1 MGKAAYFDLFAGCS
15 GDMILGALLDAGL
28 PLLEL
33 EKELGKLTLEGY
45 RVTAEKVKRG
55 PVTATWAQVIPDD
68 KFRQPDRSY
77 SDIVDLIAGS
87 RLSDGVK
94 RQALDIFRS
103 LGEVEAKIHGVKLA
117 MVHFHEIGAVDS
129 IVDIVGSVI
138 GFSLLGVTQ
147 FYSSPFPVAGGSVEC
162 RHGGLPLPAP
172 ATLEL
177 LTQKH
182 APVIGPRHVAMEG
195 KELVTPTGAAIVTSL
210 AEFSRPT
217 LNLEKIGYGAGGR
230 NPDEYPNVMRLWIGE
245 APDHDGHEGM
255 VLLETNI
262 DDMNP
267 QIYDYVMEKL
277 FAQGALDV
285 WFTHIQM
292 KKNRPAVMLSV
303 LAPGDAES
311 RLAETVMRETSTLG
325 IRVRPIFRHIAGRDI
340 VEIDSTYGKV
350 KVKVKRFKDEVLS
363 ISPEYDE
370 CRRIAAE
377 KDIPLRD
384 VYRTIEDEARK
395 LIK

>member
-33 EKELGKLTLEGY
+33 EKELGKLPLKGY

-55 PVTATWAQVIPDD
+55 PVTATWARVISDD
-68 KFRQPDRSY
+68 KFRQPDRCY
-77 SDIVDLIAGS
+77 NDIVDLIEGS
-87 RLSDGVK
+87 RLAGQVK
-94 RQALDIFRS
+94 KQALDIFRG
-103 LGEVEAKIHGVKLA
+103 LAEVEANIHGVKLEL
-117 MVHFHEIGAVDS
+117 VHFHEIGAVDS

-147 FYSSPFPVAGGSVEC
+147 FYSSPFPAGGGSVEC

-172 ATLEL
+172 ATLDL
-177 LTQKH
+177 LAQKH
-182 APVIGPRHVAMEG
+182 APVISPCHVAMEG

-245 APDHDGHEGM
+245 VPAHDAHEGM

-303 LAPGDAES
+303 LSPGDAES
-311 RLAETVMRETSTLG
+311 RLAETIMRETSTLG
-325 IRVRPIFRHIAGRDI
+325 IRVRPVFRHIAGRDI
-340 VEIDSTYGKV
+340 VEIDSSYGKV
-350 KVKVKRFKDEVLS
+350 KVKVKRFQDEVLS

-370 CRRIAAE
+370 CRRIAVE

-384 VYRTIEDEARK
+384 IYRTVEAEARK
-395 LIK
+395 LIM